1 MGHKSADLLDNTCP
15 YCGGTGFIVLD
26 VPVSDPNFGKAVPC
40 RCRKQENLAK
50 RIRSLQGISSLAAL
64 NRLTFE
70 NFIPEPSHLAPDK
83 AYNLRRAYDTAAYFA
98 QEPEGWLVLSGT
110 YGCGKTHL
118 AAAIANAR
126 LAQGEPAIF
135 MIVPDLLDHLRA
147 TFNPQSQVSYDSLFE
162 QLRSAPLLILDD
174 LGTQSSTPWAQEKL
188 FQLLNHRY
196 NAQLPTVITTNQR
209 IDDLDPRLRSR
220 LLDPSLVKHFPI
232 LAPDFRAG
240 KNPVQ
245 SELSTLQLHRD
256 QTFESFDAARR
267 DLERAELE
275 NLQEAVN
282 TCQHFADSPEG
293 WLVLSGVHGCGK
305 THLAAAVAN
314 RVADTMQGEVMF
326 IMVPDLLDHLRAAFS
341 PQSNVPY
348 DRRFDEVRKAPL
360 LVLDDLGTES
370 ATPWAR
376 EKLYQLLNY
385 RYNAQLPTV
394 ITTSAT
400 PDRIE
405 PWLRTRMLDT
415 ERCKF
420 YGIMASAYRRT
431 RKSDGDGKTG
441 RRRTAR

>member
-162 QLRSAPLLILDD
+162 QLQI
-174 LGTQSSTPWAQEKL
+174 G
-188 FQLLNHRY
+188 
-196 NAQLPTVITTNQR
+196 
-209 IDDLDPRLRSR
+209 
-220 LLDPSLVKHFPI
+220 
-232 LAPDFRAG
+232 RAH
-240 KNPVQ
+240 V
-245 SELSTLQLHRD
+245 
-256 QTFESFDAARR
+256 
-267 DLERAELE
+267 
-275 NLQEAVN
+275 
-282 TCQHFADSPEG
+282 
-293 WLVLSGVHGCGK
+293 
-305 THLAAAVAN
+305 
-314 RVADTMQGEVMF
+314 
-326 IMVPDLLDHLRAAFS
+326 
-341 PQSNVPY
+341 
-348 DRRFDEVRKAPL
+348 
-360 LVLDDLGTES
+360 
-370 ATPWAR
+370 
-376 EKLYQLLNY
+376 
-385 RYNAQLPTV
+385 
-394 ITTSAT
+394 
-400 PDRIE
+400 
-405 PWLRTRMLDT
+405 
-415 ERCKF
+415 
-420 YGIMASAYRRT
+420 
-431 RKSDGDGKTG
+431 
-441 RRRTAR
+441 